1 MRATVPAWRGRP
13 ASVIVV
19 GVTGRPQT
27 PFDTTDADTDA
38 LEPGDVRRDT
48 TPHPVA
54 GVPGRY
60 HGFIPEA
67 WRVMYAFGGTTM
79 ATAIRAATVEI
90 GRADLVPVGA
100 EATFCQAVP
109 CGPVAAQ
116 VEVLRSGRSG
126 AQALVR
132 LWALD
137 PAAPEPAGP
146 VGNDVVVAVVLG
158 ARRPSHLSFVGAEAP
173 EVRPPDECPGR
184 ETAGA
189 SPFHR
194 IPYHRQTDFRIAMGN
209 VRWGEPVDP
218 GEPRTASWFRFN
230 TSPLGD
236 DGAWDP
242 ALLAVPGDVLG
253 PAVHAGLGGKVGFFF
268 VISLQI
274 GLKFIA
280 DCRSEWVLQHT
291 RAHSAADGFASG
303 TAELFDLDRRLVAI
317 ATQTA
322 VLRPF
327 AADPG
332 ATDA

>member
-1 MRATVPAWRGRP
+1 MSSPPSSPFTAPA
-13 ASVIVV
+13 
-19 GVTGRPQT
+19 
-27 PFDTTDADTDA
+27 FDPTSLDDI
-38 LEPGDVRRDT
+38 EPGDILRDT
-48 TPHPVA
+48 TPHPVS
-54 GVPGRY
+54 GLPGRY
-60 HGFIPEA
+60 TGVIPEA

-79 ATAIRAATVEI
+79 ATAIRAAAVEI
-90 GRADLVPVGA
+90 GRDDLVAVGA

-109 CGPVAAQ
+109 CGPVAVH

-132 LWALD
+132 LWGLD
-137 PAAPEPAGP
+137 PADPRPDGP

-158 ARRPSHLSFVGAEAP
+158 ERRQSHLGFAGAEAP
-173 EVRPPDECPGR
+173 DVPDPLECPGR
-184 ETAGA
+184 ETALD
-189 SPFHR
+189 SPFTR
-194 IPYHRQTDFRIAMGN
+194 IPYHRQTDFRIAQGN
-209 VRWGEPVDP
+209 IRWGEPVDP

-230 TSPLGD
+230 TSPRRGD
-236 DGAWDP
+236 GLWEP
-242 ALLAVPGDVLG
+242 AALAVPGDILG

-280 DCRSEWVLQHT
+280 DVSSEWILQHT
-291 RAHSAADGFASG
+291 RAHSASDGFASG

-322 VLRPF
+322 VLRPVT
-327 AADPG
+327 ADPG